1 MYFSHGYT
9 DNIENYKFLWNTGP
23 IYRGLQPK
31 SYYSILTSSGDLEGI
46 FQEYLQG
53 TFKVYLNMSCD

>member
-23 IYRGLQPK
+23 IYQGLQPK
-31 SYYSILTSSGDLEGI
+31 PYYSILTSSGDLEGI
-46 FQEYLQG
+46 F
-53 TFKVYLNMSCD
+53 